1 VGQDS
6 EYEIIFELPRSGKKS
21 IFPKYRKW
29 SFWAIPSIA
38 NFFQEH
44 FHMKAQ

>member
-1 VGQDS
+1 MGQDS
-6 EYEIIFELPRSGKKS
+6 DSEIIFELARSGKNA

-29 SFWAIPSIA
+29 SFRAIPSIT